1 MVEYAL
7 LVADDI
13 TFESA
18 FDLAFKICYEYW
30 WAVAIVILLLALIVV
45 RRR

>member
-13 TFESA
+13 TVESA
-18 FDLAFKICYEYW
+18 FDTAFKFCYEYW
-30 WAVAIVILLLALIVV
+30 WAVAIIILLLALITV